1 MAPNTRRGAKRRIA
15 TTPPKG
21 ASHGAG
27 TSFTAENYPPTIPQ
41 SLEYHSRTFEDAARA
56 IDCRTSEKAS
66 EGAPFGSQT
75 GDVEVWAN
83 EHGKLIPDHYFH
95 GLEVVSD
102 CTSEHKVYLR
112 QSDRRAVK
120 KTWAGVYGQVPVPR
134 DGKLDRTNASPVEY
148 LRRMSLQIN
157 VFGSDLRLEGVHI
170 SEEPS
175 MIVGQPARQPSFVI
189 SQSWLDKAG
198 TATNESISAY
208 LTEEKFRE
216 VPGSYF
222 GWYRPADGV
231 VIVDAK
237 PDNFIKTA
245 AGLVPIDLQM
255 AVFGEKQVIEAG
267 LSDLKNQSAAGTLII
282 LP

>member
-1 MAPNTRRGAKRRIA
+1 MAPNTRRGAKRPIPA
-15 TTPPKG
+15 APAKG

-41 SLEYHSRTFEDAARA
+41 SLEYHSRAFEDAARA
-56 IDCRTSEKAS
+56 IDSRTSEKTS

-75 GDVEVWAN
+75 ADVEVWAN
-83 EHGKLIPDHYFH
+83 EHGKLILDHYFH
-95 GLEVVSD
+95 ELGVISD
-102 CTSEHKVYLR
+102 STSEHKVYFR

-120 KTWAGVYGQVPVPR
+120 KTWAGVYGQVPVPK
-134 DGKLDRTNASPVEY
+134 DGKLERTNASPVEY
-148 LRRMSLQIN
+148 LLRMSLQID
-157 VFGSDLRLEGVHI
+157 VFGSDLRLEGVYI

-175 MIVGQPARQPSFVI
+175 MIIGQPSRQPSFVI
-189 SQSWLDKAG
+189 SQSWLDKEG
-198 TATNESISAY
+198 IATNEGISAY
-208 LTEEKFRE
+208 LTEEGFRE

-255 AVFGEKQVIEAG
+255 AVFDEKQVIEAG
-267 LSDLKNQSAAGTLII
+267 LSDLKN
-282 LP
+282 